1 LRLQE
6 PHRTVTPVFTILAGT
21 AHPELAA
28 AVARELVTPLGKCQ
42 VERFPDGELS
52 VRLEE
57 TVRGRDVFVIQ
68 PTSPPVNDHLV
79 ELLAFADACRRD
91 SAARIAAVMPYFGYA
106 RSDRRNRRREPI
118 TASMVAALL
127 QCAGIERVLTIDL
140 HTPQVEGFF
149 HIPVDSLSAVP
160 ALCDALRD
168 RVPLDDVV
176 VVSPDAGRVSMATD
190 YADRLGR
197 PLIVLH
203 KRRLDGAETKVMD
216 RVGDVRGR
224 TCLIVDDIIAT
235 GGTLVESAAALREAG
250 ARPELF
256 VAATH
261 GLLLGNATDDLLRVG
276 VRELFVTD
284 SVPPRRPLNP
294 AVHLV
299 SVAPLV
305 AAAIRHELGGESFRD
320 LYEQAQRS
328 RISRR
333 GRTSSADVSG
343 GAT

>member
-1 LRLQE
+1 M
-6 PHRTVTPVFTILAGT
+6 FTILAGT
-21 AHPELAA
+21 AHPQLAA
-28 AVARELVTPLGKCQ
+28 AVARELATPLGACR

-57 TVRGRDVFVIQ
+57 TVRGREVFIVQ

-91 SAARIAAVMPYFGYA
+91 SATRVAAVVPYFGYA

-160 ALCDALRD
+160 TLCDAVRD
-168 RVPLDDVV
+168 RVPLGDAVI
-176 VVSPDAGRVSMATD
+176 VSPDAGRVPMATD
-190 YADRLGR
+190 YADRLGL
-197 PLIVLH
+197 PLVVLH
-203 KRRLDGAETKVMD
+203 KRRLNGAEIKITD
-216 RVGDVRGR
+216 RVGDVRGH
-224 TCLIVDDIIAT
+224 TCLIVDDMIAT
-235 GGTLVESAAALREAG
+235 GGTLVESAMALREAG

-261 GLLLGNATDDLLRVG
+261 ALLLGSATDDLFRAG
-276 VRELFVTD
+276 VRELYVTD
-284 SVPPRRPLNP
+284 SVAPQRPLDP
-294 AVHLV
+294 AVRVV
-299 SVAPLV
+299 SVAPLL
-305 AAAIRHELGGESFRD
+305 ASAIRRELGGESFQE
-320 LYEQAQRS
+320 LYEQVQRS
-328 RISRR
+328 RVARR
-333 GRTSSADVSG
+333 GRASDADVSQRP
-343 GAT
+343 A

>member
-1 LRLQE
+1 
-6 PHRTVTPVFTILAGT
+6 VFTILPGT
-21 AHPELAA
+21 AHPGLAA
-28 AVARELVTPLGKCQ
+28 AVARELGTPLGKCQ

-57 TVRGRDVFVIQ
+57 TVRGREVFIIQ

-79 ELLAFADACRRD
+79 ELLVFADACRRD
-91 SAARIAAVMPYFGYA
+91 SAGRTAAVVPYFGYA

-149 HIPVDSLSAVP
+149 HIPVDSLTAVP

-168 RVPLDDVV
+168 RLPLGDAV
-176 VVSPDAGRVSMATD
+176 VVSPDAGRVPMATD
-190 YADRLGR
+190 YADRLGL
-197 PLIVLH
+197 PLVVLH
-203 KRRLDGAETKVMD
+203 KRRVSGTETKVTN

-224 TCLIVDDIIAT
+224 TCLIVDDMIAT
-235 GGTLVESAAALREAG
+235 GGTLVEGATALLEAG

-276 VRELFVTD
+276 VRALYVTD
-284 SVPPRRPLNP
+284 SVAPREPLHP
-294 AVHLV
+294 AVRV
-299 SVAPLV
+299 VTVAPLI
-305 AAAIRHELGGESFRD
+305 ASAIRRELGGESFQE
-320 LYEQAQRS
+320 LYERAVRS
-328 RISRR
+328 RAGRR
-333 GRTSSADVSG
+333 GRASRADASG
-343 GAT
+343 SPT

>member
-1 LRLQE
+1 
-6 PHRTVTPVFTILAGT
+6 VFTILSGT
-21 AHPELAA
+21 AHPDLAA
-28 AVARELVTPLGKCQ
+28 AVARELGTPPGKSH

-57 TVRGRDVFVIQ
+57 TVRGREVFIIQ

-91 SAARIAAVMPYFGYA
+91 SAALTAAVVPYFGYA

-160 ALCDALRD
+160 ALCDAVRD
-168 RVPLDDVV
+168 RLPPGDAV

-190 YADRLGR
+190 YADRLGL
-197 PLIVLH
+197 PLVVLH
-203 KRRLDGAETKVMD
+203 KRRVSGADTKITH

-224 TCLIVDDIIAT
+224 TCLIVDDMIAT
-235 GGTLVESAAALREAG
+235 GGTLVESAEALHEAG
-250 ARPELF
+250 AHPDLF

-261 GLLLGNATDDLLRVG
+261 GLLLGTATEDLLGAG
-276 VRELFVTD
+276 VRELYVTD
-284 SVPPRRPLNP
+284 SVAPSGRLHPFVR
-294 AVHLV
+294 VV
-299 SVAPLV
+299 TVAPLL
-305 AAAIRHELGGESFRD
+305 ASAIRRELGGESFQE

-328 RISRR
+328 RAGRR
-333 GRTSSADVSG
+333 RASITEVSG
-343 GAT
+343 KTA

>member
-1 LRLQE
+1 
-6 PHRTVTPVFTILAGT
+6 VFTILPGT

-28 AVARELVTPLGKCQ
+28 AVARELATPLGKCR

-57 TVRGRDVFVIQ
+57 TVRGREVFVIQ
-68 PTSPPVNDHLV
+68 PTAPPVNDHLV

-91 SAARIAAVMPYFGYA
+91 SATRIAAVVPYFGYA

-160 ALCDALRD
+160 ALCDAVRERL
-168 RVPLDDVV
+168 PLGDAV

-190 YADRLGR
+190 YADRLGL
-197 PLIVLH
+197 PLVVLH
-203 KRRLDGAETKVMD
+203 KRRVDGAETKVTN

-224 TCLIVDDIIAT
+224 ACLIVDDIIAT
-235 GGTLVESAAALREAG
+235 GGTLLESAAALREAG
-250 ARPELF
+250 ARAEMF

-261 GLLLGNATDDLLRVG
+261 GLLLGDATEDLLRAG
-276 VRELFVTD
+276 VREVWVTD
-284 SVPPRRPLNP
+284 SVAPRRPLHA
-294 AVHLV
+294 AVHV
-299 SVAPLV
+299 VTVAPLL
-305 AAAIRHELGGESFRD
+305 ASAIRRELGGESFQE

-328 RISRR
+328 RASRR
-333 GRTSSADVSG
+333 RPAPGADVSERP
-343 GAT
+343 A